1 MNCDGVR
8 LPRGT
13 IKRFRE
19 YMNAEHANATLH
31 RHNRYQQ
38 RSRPYGDYLYSQDR
52 DKFMVEL
59 DEWMANQPPAKG
71 ADE

>member
-1 MNCDGVR
+1 MKGMET

-19 YMNAEHANATLH
+19 HLNVEYANATLH
-31 RHNRYQQ
+31 RHNRFQQ
-38 RSRPYGDYLYSQDR
+38 LSRPYGDYLYSQDR
-52 DKFMVEL
+52 DKFMAEL
-59 DEWMANQPPAKG
+59 GEWLANQPPAKG